1 MATAGRHLSRD
12 YLITAGV
19 ALALV
24 VSVLAIVLTVG
35 AHPGI
40 AERAGRRLGGPA
52 RHVRPGIDPD
62 ETARTS
68 RRLASLTRSALSWR
82 AFGASFGFA
91 SDDLLFDLLS
101 LDLMFLAFG

>member
-19 ALALV
+19 ALAFV

-52 RHVRPGIDPD
+52 RGRPGIDPD

-91 SDDLLFDLLS
+91 SADLLFDLLS

>member
-19 ALALV
+19 ALAFV

-40 AERAGRRLGGPA
+40 AERAGRRLGRPA
-52 RHVRPGIDPD
+52 RAGPD
-62 ETARTS
+62 RS
-68 RRLASLTRSALSWR
+68 RRNGANEQAACLAHEIR
-82 AFGASFGFA
+82 AV
-91 SDDLLFDLLS
+91 
-101 LDLMFLAFG
+101 LAGVRRKLRIRLR

>member
-19 ALALV
+19 ALAFV

-52 RHVRPGIDPD
+52 RAGP
-62 ETARTS
+62 A
-68 RRLASLTRSALSWR
+68 
-82 AFGASFGFA
+82 
-91 SDDLLFDLLS
+91 
-101 LDLMFLAFG
+101 